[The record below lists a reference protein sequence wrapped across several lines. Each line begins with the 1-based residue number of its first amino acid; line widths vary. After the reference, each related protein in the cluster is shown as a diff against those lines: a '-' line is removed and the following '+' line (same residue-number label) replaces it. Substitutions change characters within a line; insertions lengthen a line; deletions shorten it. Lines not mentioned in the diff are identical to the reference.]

1 MPYLFDTNNF
11 LRLAQKGSAERP
23 IVLNA
28 LRKLRVNNEIACYTP
43 QVLAEFWNVCTRPQ
57 TARGGFGLSI
67 IQTERKANL
76 IQKYFQ
82 LLPENL
88 ACFLEWP
95 KLVFDYQIS
104 GVSVHD
110 AKLAAS
116 MIAHRIQFLVTFN
129 VRDFQRFPMITVI
142 HPKDI

>member
-1 MPYLFDTNNF
+1 MSYLFDTNIF
-11 LRLAQKGSAERP
+11 LRLAEKNSFERQT
-23 IVLNA
+23 VLNA
-28 LRKLRVNNEIACYTP
+28 LRKLRAKNEIVCYTP
-43 QVLAEFWNVCTRPQ
+43 QVLAEFWNVYTRPQ
-57 TARGGFGLSI
+57 TARGGLGLK
-67 IQTERKANL
+67 QTERKANL

-88 ACFLEWP
+88 NTFNEWR
-95 KLVFDYQIS
+95 KLVLDYKIS

-116 MIAHRIQFLVTFN
+116 MIAHNVQFLMTFN
-129 VRDFQRFPMITVI
+129 VKDFQRFPMVEVI